1 MELFMDV
8 GRRRCFLSLM
18 SCLLLFACDGGT
30 VSSQTKD
37 PVEDVADQIDSFMSV
52 FLTTTASMNPTSD
65 LCDRLGSD
73 RGLSIEVRMAR
84 ALIAVYKKEPIEGEK
99 FQGFVKA
106 LIHQE
111 IETSKLMAK
120 RESFIADMTQIVEDQ
135 RAKPAAATDQKE
147 ISYNSELTP
156 ELAKRVLLIAATIKK
171 HSSEELS
178 KARAER
184 RAAILAYAKKHP
196 DKVAAI
202 TKSAPSAAVIES
214 RKKVKAALDAAR

>member
-1 MELFMDV
+1 MDI
-8 GRRRCFLSLM
+8 GRRRGLLALM

-30 VSSQTKD
+30 VSSQARD
-37 PVEDVADQIDSFMSV
+37 PVEDVADQIDSFTSV

-73 RGLSIEVRMAR
+73 RGLLIEVRMAR
-84 ALIAVYKKEPIEGEK
+84 ALVAVYKKEPIEGEV
-99 FQGFVKA
+99 FQGLVKA
-106 LIHQE
+106 LIKQE

-120 RESFIADMTQIVEDQ
+120 RESFVADMTQIVEDQ
-135 RAKPAAATDQKE
+135 RAKPPAATDQKE
-147 ISYNSELTP
+147 VSYTSELTP
-156 ELAKRVLLIAATIKK
+156 ELAKRVLLIADTIKK
-171 HSSEELS
+171 HSSEELT

-202 TKSAPSAAVIES
+202 TKSAASTEVLAS
-214 RKKVKAALDAAR
+214 RRKVKAVLDAAR